1 LNPSVSAIASTI
13 FELTVDA
20 TMASLSEWCHNRRR
34 KEYTSEIRVNGEGA
48 WLTQWFTRHFVMLK
62 YISSEDDP
70 ELVSGE
76 DYPGAVWPVGKI
88 EHLPWS
94 QRGEQTTFSPQ
105 QKTGLHRGLAQGRT
119 WRPWHPQCGWR
130 DPFLAL

>member
-1 LNPSVSAIASTI
+1 
-13 FELTVDA
+13 
-20 TMASLSEWCHNRRR
+20 MASLSEWCHNRRR

-76 DYPGAVWPVGKI
+76 DYPGAVWPSLRSRKPVCIGVLRKDVRGARGI
-88 EHLPWS
+88 RSADGEILSLRSSNVTWALRTTYQCSWS
-94 QRGEQTTFSPQ
+94 QLSIAVSSTAG
-105 QKTGLHRGLAQGRT
+105 
-119 WRPWHPQCGWR
+119 
-130 DPFLAL
+130 